1 MIRTVI
7 VEDDAMVAS
16 INEKYLKTLPELSAV
31 ALFGKGADALEYVAD
46 NPVDL
51 MLLDVY
57 LPDMD
62 GVELLHQLR
71 ERGCHA
77 SAIMITAA
85 NDVSHF
91 ERALHLGVVDY
102 LIKPFSYKRFESA
115 VKRYLSHREL
125 MQRDE
130 AFTQEEIDYVISSRV
145 SVAPEGN
152 RLKKGILPQTLEMV
166 RTCLRSHPGEYLTS
180 DDIAKEI
187 KMSKVTA
194 RRYLNYLI
202 DCNEVV
208 YRINYLTGG
217 RPSKEYAWILM

>member
-7 VEDDAMVAS
+7 VEDDAMVVS
-16 INEKYLKTLPELSAV
+16 INEKYLKTVPDLSVV
-31 ALFGKGADALEYVAD
+31 ATFGRGADALAYVAD

-62 GVELLHQLR
+62 GLDLLRQLR
-71 ERGCHA
+71 ERGCHV
-77 SAIMITAA
+77 SAIMVTAA

-91 ERALHLGVVDY
+91 ELALHLGVVDY

-125 MQRDE
+125 MDRE
-130 AFTQEEIDYVISSRV
+130 GSFTQEEIDYVISSRV

-166 RTCLRSHPGEYLTS
+166 SDCLRSHPGEYLTS
-180 DDIAKEI
+180 EDIANEI

-217 RPSKEYAWILM
+217 RPSKEYTWNLM